1 MGFRVQEMKRWA
13 RFQRAQWRHNEAEN
27 IELTWCGVGEDAG
40 GLAAAPSL
48 IFSCFSQGLDE
59 RFRKG
64 ERSNERRNKRW
75 KMTWRCQCW
84 VASVGVKRVGK
95 EVNKVRCRS
104 KYGRLFLLL
113 ELSRQQ
119 GIRGYWTAVVLTN
132 LDSRWTLEYV
142 DEGSESTPEYV
153 DKGASVFT
161 DRSAAT

>member
-1 MGFRVQEMKRWA
+1 
-13 RFQRAQWRHNEAEN
+13 
-27 IELTWCGVGEDAG
+27 
-40 GLAAAPSL
+40 
-48 IFSCFSQGLDE
+48 
-59 RFRKG
+59 
-64 ERSNERRNKRW
+64 
-75 KMTWRCQCW
+75 MTWRCQCW